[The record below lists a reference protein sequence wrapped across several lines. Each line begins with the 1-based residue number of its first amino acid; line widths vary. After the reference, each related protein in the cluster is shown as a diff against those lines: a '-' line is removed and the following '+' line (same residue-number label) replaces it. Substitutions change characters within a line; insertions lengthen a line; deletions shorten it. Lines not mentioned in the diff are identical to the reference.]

1 VVQALVNTMNHEFD
15 PADDKLRTPQQA
27 ARWLRLQGF
36 TQAGTV
42 GDEAW
47 NDLRD
52 LRELLRA
59 LAVANVDARPPP
71 QHVIHELNALAH
83 RHPIRVRFSPE
94 GAPELLDEATVG
106 SATDAVSTILA
117 AAWAS
122 MLEGTWGRLKACRQ
136 CEWAFYDW
144 SKNRSGRW
152 CAMSVCGNRTK
163 VRTYRARRRT
173 G

>member
-1 VVQALVNTMNHEFD
+1 MIQALINTMNHEFD
-15 PADDKLRTPQQA
+15 EADDKLRTPQEA
-27 ARWLRLQGF
+27 AHWLSLQGV
-36 TQAGTV
+36 TRGGPVAE
-42 GDEAW
+42 EAW
-47 NDLRD
+47 RDLRD

-59 LAVANVDARPPP
+59 LAMANVDGGPPP
-71 QHVIHELNALAH
+71 RRVTAELNALAR

-94 GAPELLDEATVG
+94 GVAGLDDGDAAGG
-106 SATDAVSTILA
+106 STGGVSTILA

-122 MLEGTWGRLKACRQ
+122 MVDGTWSRLKACRQ

-163 VRTYRARRRT
+163 VRAYRARRRT
-173 G
+173 R